1 MKQKPPFCMVSMSR
15 IMGLNS
21 TRKMIGERVSVPL
34 EYSLFDADLRGR
46 PLLGPNS
53 GL

>member
-1 MKQKPPFCMVSMSR
+1 MVSISR
-15 IMGLNS
+15 IMGLNA